1 MEITMAE
8 YQNYAEAVEDEDFK
22 EFVKQ
27 NYLFPLL
34 LNLSRIF
41 LFH

>member
-1 MEITMAE
+1 MAE

-27 NYLFPLL
+27 NYLFPL
-34 LNLSRIF
+34 SVCS
-41 LFH
+41 